1 MPQRGKPI
9 SAIMLAWLG
18 KKLHVPGKKI
28 CCRTFFFVILNLM
41 QSPPAQDGLAGKPLF
56 KNTRNIKMT

>member
-1 MPQRGKPI
+1 
-9 SAIMLAWLG
+9 MLAWLG